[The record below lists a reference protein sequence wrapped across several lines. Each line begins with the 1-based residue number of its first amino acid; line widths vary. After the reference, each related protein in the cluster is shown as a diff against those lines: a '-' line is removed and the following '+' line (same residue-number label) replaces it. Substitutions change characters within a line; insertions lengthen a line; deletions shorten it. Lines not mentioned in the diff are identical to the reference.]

1 MKKKLMSVLLV
12 FVLSTLTIALS
23 ACAGSKADGDSSTG
37 SKETVDAAESTDAA
51 TEDDDK
57 ITVGIAQDIE
67 DSMDPHKAVASGTK
81 EVLFNI
87 YEGLVK
93 PDSEGNLNPAVAS
106 DYEITEEGKTYTF
119 TLRDGVK
126 FHDGSLV
133 TVEDVKYSIE
143 RCADTSNGGT
153 PLVAA
158 FSSIESVETPDDST
172 IVIHLTEPNTD
183 FLTYLTVAIIPASNA
198 DPDTNPIGTGPYAY
212 VSRSPQEKIV
222 LKKFDEYWGEPAHIT
237 NVVYKVCANPDSL
250 SVELN
255 SGSIDMFVRLTT
267 AQAAQL
273 DDQFDVL
280 EGTMNLVQALYLNN
294 DCEYFKDARVRQ
306 ALCYAVNRQEM
317 LDLASDGKGTIVG
330 SSMYPAFGKY
340 YMEELSDYY
349 EQDIEKAKEL
359 LAEAGYPDGFSFTI
373 QVPSNYQPHI
383 DTAQVLA
390 EQLKTI
396 GVNAEIQLIEWE
408 SWLSDVYAGRNY
420 EATVVGLD
428 ASALTARAMLER
440 FTSTSSKNFTNYSNE
455 AYDEAFAKA
464 VASTDEDEQTAD
476 YKECEKILTE
486 DAANVYIQDMASLVA
501 LNKKFAGYEFY
512 PLYVQDMAKIYR
524 VED

>member
-1 MKKKLMSVLLV
+1 MKKKLVSILLV
-12 FVLSTLTIALS
+12 VVLSTLTIALS

-37 SKETVDAAESTDAA
+37 STETASAADHDAAE
-51 TEDDDK
+51 DDDS

-67 DSMDPHKAVASGTK
+67 DSMDPHKAVAAGTK

-106 DYEITEEGKTYTF
+106 DYEITDEGKTYTF

-158 FSSIESVETPDDST
+158 FSDIESVETPDDST
-172 IVIHLTEPNTD
+172 IVIHLTNPNTD
-183 FLTYLTVAIIPASNA
+183 FLTYLTTAIIPASNT
-198 DPDTNPIGTGPYAY
+198 DPDSNPIGTGPYAY

-250 SVELN
+250 SMELN
-255 SGSIDMFVRLTT
+255 SGSIDMFVRLTA

-273 DDQFDVL
+273 DDQFNVL

-294 DCEYFKDARVRQ
+294 DFEYFQDARVRQ
-306 ALCYAVNRQEM
+306 ALCYAINRQDI
-317 LDLASDGKGTIVG
+317 LDLTSDGKGTIVG
-330 SSMYPAFGKY
+330 SSMFPAFTKY
-340 YMEELSDYY
+340 YDADLSNYY

-383 DTAQVLA
+383 DTAQVIA
-390 EQLKTI
+390 EQLKAI
-396 GVNAEIQLIEWE
+396 GVNADIQLIEWD

-428 ASALTARAMLER
+428 ASVLSARAMLER
-440 FTSTSSKNFTNYSNE
+440 FTSDSSKNFTNYSNKE
-455 AYDEAFAKA
+455 YDEVYAKA
-464 VASTDEDEQTAD
+464 VASTDEDEQTKD

-486 DAANVYIQDMASLVA
+486 DAANVYIQDMASFVA
-501 LNKKFAGYEFY
+501 LNKKFDGYEFY